1 MYSLHPCHHDYF
13 IHEPIISTLGWLRSI
28 GWAWLLCICSVVSTL
43 LWVLVIMQS
52 KDLHTF
58 FHSHMPAICRNSS
71 PPCLRS
77 FTFILLPPRPLTSWP
92 MNSLMI
98 PLLPFE
104 IVKCTAQISSNLKNL
119 GFSSPLSLE
128 VTPEWGFSA
137 TLLNFGYS
145 WTKLEFFSFSVIWL

>member
-1 MYSLHPCHHDYF
+1 MVEVC
-13 IHEPIISTLGWLRSI
+13 WLSI
-28 GWAWLLCICSVVSTL
+28 LSAWLLCICSVVSTL

-58 FHSHMPAICRNSS
+58 FHSHMPVICLNSS

-92 MNSLMI
+92 MNSLMF

-104 IVKCTAQISSNLKNL
+104 IDSQVHCTNLFKSQKSL
-119 GFSSPLSLE
+119 LRFSSPLSLE
-128 VTPEWGFSA
+128 ATPEWGFSA
-137 TLLNFGYS
+137 ALLNFGYS
-145 WTKLEFFSFSVIWL
+145 